1 MPTLTF
7 SASYRAFF
15 LFFHSKIFGSFLY
28 IFKALTIK
36 TEAEEEIYPDQ
47 VRANREIYA
56 PKVTPQMMSLLDCA
70 ELLQDFDNFSQ
81 ISSELIVDE
90 SDESLNQS

>member
-1 MPTLTF
+1 MTT
-7 SASYRAFF
+7 
-15 LFFHSKIFGSFLY
+15 
-28 IFKALTIK
+28 TK
-36 TEAEEEIYPDQ
+36 TEPVEAVSHDS

-81 ISSELIVDE
+81 ISSELIIDD